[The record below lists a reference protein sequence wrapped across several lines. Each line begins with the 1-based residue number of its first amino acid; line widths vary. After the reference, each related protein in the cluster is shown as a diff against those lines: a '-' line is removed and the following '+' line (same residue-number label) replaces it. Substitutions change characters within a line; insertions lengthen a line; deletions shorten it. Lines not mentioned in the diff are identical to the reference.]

1 MDSKL
6 VEELR
11 QKYIKNPPAGYF
23 NSKFLRKEE
32 FPIIQK
38 GHTLDGC
45 VLPIFVTFLK
55 ITNEFFFYQDCSCLV
70 LLTG

>member
-32 FPIIQK
+32 FPIIRK
-38 GHTLDGC
+38 KDT
-45 VLPIFVTFLK
+45 
-55 ITNEFFFYQDCSCLV
+55 
-70 LLTG
+70 LLTGVSFLYS

>member
-32 FPIIQK
+32 FPIIVATTPTR
-38 GHTLDGC
+38 GGSRCGL
-45 VLPIFVTFLK
+45 
-55 ITNEFFFYQDCSCLV
+55 
-70 LLTG
+70 